1 MVNNLVAENIII
13 YIHRIHW
20 YYRSRERYRRRISR
34 QGCENDHIR
43 YGSCSGRNYFGC
55 IGNDFNKCWSYE
67 ECCRCIRH
75 ISDYCNFYRT
85 IFEDWCTIF
94 DLKAHSG
101 FVFCFFGQKGVGITK
116 RFLRWYGDAIGYD
129 GLDLPLSVDQRSL
142 FSERCV
148 IMHRIGEYLLSITA
162 AAIICVVAK
171 YAVGEKGS
179 SGKIIRVITGL
190 FMAITFISPLVNIR
204 IENIEKYFEDFYFD
218 ASNVVSSGSD
228 MANEAMA
235 DIIKR
240 QTEAYILD
248 EAARLGVN
256 MDVEVKLSD
265 SSPPQPYQVVIEG
278 SVSPYQKQNIIRY
291 ISQQIGIPQ
300 EQQIWK

>member
-1 MVNNLVAENIII
+1 
-13 YIHRIHW
+13 
-20 YYRSRERYRRRISR
+20 
-34 QGCENDHIR
+34 
-43 YGSCSGRNYFGC
+43 
-55 IGNDFNKCWSYE
+55 
-67 ECCRCIRH
+67 
-75 ISDYCNFYRT
+75 
-85 IFEDWCTIF
+85 
-94 DLKAHSG
+94 
-101 FVFCFFGQKGVGITK
+101 
-116 RFLRWYGDAIGYD
+116 
-129 GLDLPLSVDQRSL
+129 
-142 FSERCV
+142 
-148 IMHRIGEYLLSITA
+148 MHRIGEYLLSITA